1 MAAPRVSIIPRG
13 IAAEHAAR
21 RLGLT
26 FGEFNECLPELFSRG
41 FPRPDLTTKRYDRKA
56 IDLWMDA
63 QSGLAV
69 ASQARDG
76 SVISAR
82 IEAMRH
88 GTG

>member
-13 IAAEHAAR
+13 VAAEHAAR

-26 FGEFNECLPELFSRG
+26 LGDFNQVLPELFSRG
-41 FPRPDLTTKRYDRKA
+41 FPRPDLTTKRFDRKA
-56 IDLWMDA
+56 IEVWMDA

-69 ASQARDG
+69 ASEARDG

-88 GTG
+88 GAN